1 MIYLAPLLHFYQPS
15 TQFHRILKKVCNES
29 YRPLVNLFHE
39 QTHARVTVNI
49 NAVLTEMLDEHG
61 MSDVIVGLR
70 ELSEMGRLEFVGSA
84 KYHPI
89 LPLVPREEALRQI
102 QLNHQANQRYFGRTY
117 NPLGFFSPEMC
128 YSSDVVKPIYETGH
142 RWLILGGI
150 ACPVAWPNSV
160 IHRVKG
166 DGHTLAVFFRDD
178 VVSNR
183 IAFKQTDVRSFIEQ
197 LRSFGGR
204 DGDIYVVTAMDAE
217 TFGHHIRHWEEI
229 FLAEMYE
236 ALEAQA
242 DLPQEESAAADS
254 LQARRGSGDRPA
266 QPADLAKETADLL
279 HTLEV
284 ARSGEIRVVTLSQL
298 LELFPAG
305 SYVEPRPSSWS
316 TSIEDIQAGNPYP
329 LWMSKEN
336 TIHNLQW
343 QHLAIAIE
351 LARKAELG
359 AGNEP
364 ARGYASL
371 ARSLL
376 DRALQ
381 SDQFWW
387 ASRRPMWDINMVNRG
402 LMQQREVVFNAY
414 KSIRQGLLSEEEKT
428 EAYYRVIVSRDLR
441 TKITD
446 QLFIV

>member
-29 YRPLVNLFHE
+29 YRPLVNLFHD
-39 QTHARVTVNI
+39 QPHAKVTVNI

-61 MSDVIVGLR
+61 MSDVIDGLR

-89 LPLVPREEALRQI
+89 LPLVPYEEMLRQI
-102 QLNHQANQRYFGRTY
+102 QQNHQTNQRFFGKTY
-117 NPLGFFSPEMC
+117 SPLGFFSPEMG
-128 YSSDVVKPIYETGH
+128 YSRDVIKPIHQTGH
-142 RWLILGGI
+142 RWLILGGV

-160 IHRVKG
+160 IHRAKG
-166 DGHTLAVFFRDD
+166 DGQTLAVFFRDD
-178 VVSNR
+178 VLSNR
-183 IAFKQTDVRSFIEQ
+183 IAFKQTDVRAFIEQ
-197 LRSFGGR
+197 LRSFGG
-204 DGDIYVVTAMDAE
+204 DKEDIYVVTAMDAE
-217 TFGHHIRHWEEI
+217 TFGHHIRHWEDI

-236 ALEAQA
+236 ALE
-242 DLPQEESAAADS
+242 PRPEAAD
-254 LQARRGSGDRPA
+254 ARRNVERMV
-266 QPADLAKETADLL
+266 QPVDLAKETSDLL
-279 HTLEV
+279 STLEV
-284 ARSGEIRVVTLSQL
+284 AKTGEIRVVTISQL

-329 LWMSKEN
+329 LWKSKEN
-336 TIHNLQW
+336 AIHALQW
-343 QHLAIAIE
+343 QHLGIAIE
-351 LARKAELG
+351 LTRKAELG
-359 AGNEP
+359 ANNESARTYANL
-364 ARGYASL
+364 ARG
-371 ARSLL
+371 LL
-376 DRALQ
+376 DRAMQ

-387 ASRRPMWDINMVNRG
+387 ASRRPWWDINMVNRG

-414 KSIRQGLLSEEEKT
+414 KAIRLSNLSEDEKT

-446 QLFIV
+446 QLFVL

>member
-1 MIYLAPLLHFYQPS
+1 MIYLAPFLHFYQPS

-39 QTHARVTVNI
+39 QAHAKVTVNI

-61 MSDVIVGLR
+61 MSDVIEGLR
-70 ELSEMGRLEFVGSA
+70 ELSEKGRLEFVGSA

-89 LPLVPREEALRQI
+89 LPLIPHEEMLRQI
-102 QLNHQANQRYFGRTY
+102 QLNHQTNQRFFGKTY
-117 NPLGFFSPEMC
+117 SPLGFFSPEMG
-128 YSSDVVKPIYETGH
+128 YSQDVVKPVFQTGH

-166 DGHTLAVFFRDD
+166 DGQTLAVFFRDD
-178 VVSNR
+178 VLSNR
-183 IAFKQTDVRSFIEQ
+183 IAFKQTDVRGFIQ
-197 LRSFGGR
+197 HLRSFGGQN
-204 DGDIYVVTAMDAE
+204 GDIYVVTAMDAE
-217 TFGHHIRHWEEI
+217 TFGHHIRHWEDI

-236 ALEAQA
+236 ALE
-242 DLPQEESAAADS
+242 PRPESAE
-254 LQARRGSGDRPA
+254 ARRSVDRLV
-266 QPADLAKETADLL
+266 QPVDLAKETSDLL
-279 HTLEV
+279 RTLEV
-284 ARSGEIRVVTLSQL
+284 AKTGEIRVVTLSQL

-316 TSIEDIQAGNPYP
+316 TNIEDIQAGNPFP
-329 LWMSKEN
+329 LWKSKEN
-336 TIHNLQW
+336 SIHQLQW
-343 QHLAIAIE
+343 QHLMIAIE
-351 LARKAELG
+351 LTRKAELG
-359 AGNEP
+359 AQNES
-364 ARGYASL
+364 ARTYASL
-371 ARSLL
+371 ARGLL
-376 DRALQ
+376 DRAMQ

-387 ASRRPMWDINMVNRG
+387 ASRRPWWDINMVNRG

-414 KSIRQGLLSEEEKT
+414 KAIRLGSLSEDEKT

-446 QLFIV
+446 QLFVL

>member
-1 MIYLAPLLHFYQPS
+1 MIYLAPFLHFYQPS

-39 QTHARVTVNI
+39 QAHAKVTVNI

-61 MSDVIVGLR
+61 MSDVVEGLR
-70 ELSEMGRLEFVGSA
+70 ELSEKGRLEFVGSA

-89 LPLVPREEALRQI
+89 LPLIPHEEMLRQI
-102 QLNHQANQRYFGRTY
+102 QLNHQTNQRFFGKTY
-117 NPLGFFSPEMC
+117 SPLGFFCPEMG
-128 YSSDVVKPIYETGH
+128 YTQDVVKPVFQTGH

-166 DGHTLAVFFRDD
+166 DGQTVAVFFRDD
-178 VVSNR
+178 VLSNR
-183 IAFKQTDVRSFIEQ
+183 IAFKQTDVRGFIQ
-197 LRSFGGR
+197 HLRSFGGQNE
-204 DGDIYVVTAMDAE
+204 DIYVVTAMDAE

-236 ALEAQA
+236 ALE
-242 DLPQEESAAADS
+242 PRPESAE
-254 LQARRGSGDRPA
+254 ARRSVDRLV
-266 QPADLAKETADLL
+266 QPVDLAKETSDLL
-279 HTLEV
+279 STLEV
-284 ARSGEIRVVTLSQL
+284 AKTGEIRVVTLSQL

-316 TSIEDIQAGNPYP
+316 TNIEDIQAGNPFP
-329 LWMSKEN
+329 LWKSKEN
-336 TIHNLQW
+336 AIHQLQW
-343 QHLAIAIE
+343 QHLMIAIE
-351 LARKAELG
+351 LTRKAELG
-359 AGNEP
+359 AGSESS
-364 ARGYASL
+364 RTYASL
-371 ARSLL
+371 ARGLL
-376 DRALQ
+376 DRAMQ

-387 ASRRPMWDINMVNRG
+387 ASRRPWWDINMVNRG

-414 KSIRQGLLSEEEKT
+414 KAIRLGNLSEDEKT
-428 EAYYRVIVSRDLR
+428 EAYYRVIVSRELR

-446 QLFIV
+446 QLFVL